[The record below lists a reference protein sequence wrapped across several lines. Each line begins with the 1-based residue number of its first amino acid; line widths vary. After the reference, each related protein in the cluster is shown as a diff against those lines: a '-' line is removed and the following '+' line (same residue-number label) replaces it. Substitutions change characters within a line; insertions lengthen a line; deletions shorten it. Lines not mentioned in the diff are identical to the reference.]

1 MCILLTGY
9 TDKQNAS
16 HALNE
21 ADIYQYMEK
30 PWDNDHLLLVLR
42 NGFQEKDLR
51 QQLREKIRVL
61 GRRITEHSELSEAF
75 RPRICAPH
83 QVCQSEPFVFQ
94 RRFFR
99 RDHDRVR
106 FKIAHQLLRAK
117 KRVNGTSASP

>member
-1 MCILLTGY
+1 MTEVKATCILLTGY

-42 NGFQEKDLR
+42 NGFQEKDLP

-75 RPRICAPH
+75 RPRICAPASGLSIRTFC
-83 QVCQSEPFVFQ
+83 VPAPLFSERP
-94 RRFFR
+94 
-99 RDHDRVR
+99 
-106 FKIAHQLLRAK
+106 
-117 KRVNGTSASP
+117 